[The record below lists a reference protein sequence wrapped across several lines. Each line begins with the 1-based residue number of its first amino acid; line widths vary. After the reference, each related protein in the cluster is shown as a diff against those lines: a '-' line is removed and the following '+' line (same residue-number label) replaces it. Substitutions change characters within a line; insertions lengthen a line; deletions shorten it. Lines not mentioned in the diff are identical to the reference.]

1 MIWSQHIGF
10 KLDLRQAKAWIL
22 PEPLHLDFC
31 CCFGSV
37 RPLDNPING
46 SGQESEADIFAQ
58 FFTRI
63 QVKCMQEPWTLAL
76 PCNEGSYLQ
85 LFIFVSKY
93 MKSLFLCIDMQYIWW
108 QILNITKRSKLNFF
122 CGVLLW
128 LPHWILPALKWPLK
142 NQYLCISREPCFLF
156 LAVFWQFSVY
166 FIF

>member
-76 PCNEGSYLQ
+76 PCDEGSYLQ

-93 MKSLFLCIDMQYIWW
+93 MKSLFLCRHAIHLVTDFKHHQKVKI
-108 QILNITKRSKLNFF
+108 K
-122 CGVLLW
+122 
-128 LPHWILPALKWPLK
+128 
-142 NQYLCISREPCFLF
+142 LF
-156 LAVFWQFSVY
+156 LWGSFMITPLDTSCFKVTFKKSILVHQ
-166 FIF
+166 